1 MQGIT
6 VRVDEGTLPVE
17 ATTDQAGFYTLTK
30 SPGSYS
36 IHVFASLSNTS
47 PDVSTP
53 VLI

>member
-30 SPGSYS
+30 SPGH
-36 IHVFASLSNTS
+36 ILFMFLQV
-47 PDVSTP
+47 
-53 VLI
+53 